1 MKKRETGSP
10 PGVKLGRVSGFSKPG
25 FRVFGFFKKKKKKNG
40 IRKKKIQI
48 FGWCRL
54 GRWGRGGGGAPTPPS
69 KKKNILPT
77 QTNPRS
83 ELGIIHMKRQQ
94 GSLANFGF
102 STSVARVRVKQ
113 DVGTEVGE
121 GYTSPVLQIY
131 APKLLG
137 QIQKSPAPHFLVG
150 FLNFAQKSRNFFFA
164 RYARGGAP

>member
-1 MKKRETGSP
+1 
-10 PGVKLGRVSGFSKPG
+10 
-25 FRVFGFFKKKKKKNG
+25 
-40 IRKKKIQI
+40 
-48 FGWCRL
+48 
-54 GRWGRGGGGAPTPPS
+54 
-69 KKKNILPT
+69 
-77 QTNPRS
+77 
-83 ELGIIHMKRQQ
+83 MKRQQ